1 MIFLD
6 QYEVFQ
12 KCIISFYSL
21 CITHKKSIHSVKRIQ
36 TESPNFCITITTPS
50 MHLNGILVRIVWLLK
65 YTRKSKSVLKKETR
79 QDFFFFA
86 IIIDAIKIL
95 RYSVNK
101 SGYACQYVEK
111 FNSCSFKFD
120 VSVIIFSFRNLN
132 FIFNNWMFM
141 Q

>member
-1 MIFLD
+1 MKFSRNA
-6 QYEVFQ
+6 
-12 KCIISFYSL
+12 SFHFTHFV
-21 CITHKKSIHSVKRIQ
+21 ITHKKSIHSVKKIR
-36 TESPNFCITITTPS
+36 TKSPNFCITITTPS

-65 YTRKSKSVLKKETR
+65 YTRKSKSVVKKETR
-79 QDFFFFA
+79 QDFFFFT

-111 FNSCSFKFD
+111 FSSCSFKFD
-120 VSVIIFSFRNLN
+120 VSIIIFSFRNLN
-132 FIFNNWMFM
+132 FIFNTGCLCNNDIFI